1 MTQTVKFDNRT
12 WARLV
17 TMAHQRDTTIAELIE
32 QGTRHL
38 LTGKVPTPAAD
49 TPGMKLARTRKA
61 RTEAITALFVR
72 LRNQG
77 ANGAAIANMTG
88 YSKTYVSRM
97 LIAHDTQQ
105 TTHTEEQAA

>member
-17 TMAHQRDTTIAELIE
+17 TMAHQQNTTIAELIE

-38 LTGKVPTPAAD
+38 LTGKVPTPIAD

-88 YSKTYVSRM
+88 YSKTYVSRT
-97 LIAHDTQQ
+97 LINHDTQTAQ
-105 TTHTEEQAA
+105 TEEQAA